1 LSKYKSYIS
10 IEDTFY
16 QAYNNSHGDEIMKL
30 FIYVLHKTELLDKL
44 LKELHKNQVKGATIL
59 NSTGMG
65 RKLFATDD
73 HAFIGSL
80 RAMFESSRVDS
91 NMILIALPDEQVDT
105 VFQVIHDVVGDLK
118 EPYNG
123 IAFTVDIDKI
133 KGYKG

>member
-1 LSKYKSYIS
+1 
-10 IEDTFY
+10 
-16 QAYNNSHGDEIMKL
+16 MKL

-44 LKELHKNQVKGATIL
+44 LKELHKNDIKGATII

-65 RKLFATDD
+65 RKLYQTDD

-91 NMILIALPDEQVDT
+91 NMILLACPKEQVQT
-105 VFQVIHDVVGDLK
+105 IFSVIESVVGDLSL
-118 EPYNG
+118 PYNG
-123 IAFTVDIDKI
+123 IAFVMPIEEI

>member
-1 LSKYKSYIS
+1 
-10 IEDTFY
+10 
-16 QAYNNSHGDEIMKL
+16 MKL
-30 FIYVLHKTELLDKL
+30 FIYVLHKTDLLDKL
-44 LKELHKNQVKGATIL
+44 LKELHKNQIKGATII

-105 VFQVIHDVVGDLK
+105 VFQVLHDVVGDLSQ
-118 EPYNG
+118 PYNG
-123 IAFTVDIDKI
+123 IAFTLPIDKI
-133 KGYKG
+133 QGYKG

>member
-1 LSKYKSYIS
+1 
-10 IEDTFY
+10 
-16 QAYNNSHGDEIMKL
+16 MKL

-44 LKELHKNQVKGATIL
+44 LKELHKNQIKGATIL

-105 VFQVIHDVVGDLK
+105 VFQVIHDIVGDLK

-123 IAFTVDIDKI
+123 IAFTIDIDKI